1 MNKPYILVIFISVML
16 FFAFL
21 ANCGANWLEMQ
32 PTEPDRKFVVVD
44 RYDGRCN
51 VIRYAPDNSARYTY
65 FLDCPK

>member
-1 MNKPYILVIFISVML
+1 
-16 FFAFL
+16 
-21 ANCGANWLEMQ
+21 MQ